1 MKTPESIQK
10 EQLKISSDDANNLK
24 VITQEINDIVG
35 RKTIEEGTIRKLTN
49 IITTLDAL
57 RDNYY
62 WRLLRASK
70 QNHMID

>member
-1 MKTPESIQK
+1 MKTPESIKK
-10 EQLKISSDDANNLK
+10 EQLKVSSDDANNLK
-24 VITQEINDIVG
+24 VITQEINDIVNK
-35 RKTIEEGTIRKLTN
+35 KTVEEDTIRKLTN
-49 IITTLDAL
+49 IITTLDAI

>member
-1 MKTPESIQK
+1 MKTPESIKK
-10 EQLKISSDDANNLK
+10 EQLKVSTDDANNLK
-24 VITQEINDIVG
+24 VITQEINDIVNK
-35 RKTIEEGTIRKLTN
+35 KTVEEDTIRKLTN

>member
-1 MKTPESIQK
+1 MKTSESIKK
-10 EQLKISSDDANNLK
+10 EQLKVSVDDVNNLK
-24 VITQEINDIVG
+24 VITQEITDIVNK
-35 RKTIEEGTIRKLTN
+35 KTVEENTIRKLTN

>member
-1 MKTPESIQK
+1 MKTPESIKK
-10 EQLKISSDDANNLK
+10 EQLRISSDDANNLK
-24 VITQEINDIVG
+24 VLAQEINEVVNK
-35 RKTIEEGTIRKLTN
+35 KTVEEDTIRKLTN

>member
-1 MKTPESIQK
+1 MKTPESIKK
-10 EQLKISSDDANNLK
+10 EQLKVSIDDANNLK
-24 VITQEINDIVG
+24 VITQEINDIVNK
-35 RKTIEEGTIRKLTN
+35 KTVEEDTIRKLTN

>member
-1 MKTPESIQK
+1 MKSSESIK
-10 EQLKISSDDANNLK
+10 NDQLRISIDDSNNLK
-24 VITQEINDIVG
+24 AAIQDITSIIDKKI
-35 RKTIEEGTIRKLTN
+35 IEEDTIRKLSN
-49 IITTLDAL
+49 VITTLDNA